1 MENHCYQETENKKRY
16 LRRYRKHLLNID
28 RLENKL
34 RLLEDRILSVR
45 SSNFSGMPRGGTP
58 ITLDELL
65 SDKIELENRIT
76 RLKKKGRVIKFEILD
91 VIDSLEDTRYCE
103 VLESYFIDCLSIEE
117 IAYKTGY
124 TVRYVYTLYSDAISR
139 ITVNEQ

>member
-1 MENHCYQETENKKRY
+1 
-16 LRRYRKHLLNID
+16 
-28 RLENKL
+28 
-34 RLLEDRILSVR
+34 
-45 SSNFSGMPRGGTP
+45 MPLGGTP
-58 ITLDELL
+58 ISLDELI
-65 SDKIELENRIT
+65 SDKMELEDRIT
-76 RLKKKGRVIKFEILD
+76 RLKKKSRVIKAEILN

-103 VLESYFIDCLSIEE
+103 VLESYFIERLSIEE

>member
-1 MENHCYQETENKKRY
+1 MENHCSQETENIKRY
-16 LRRYRKHLLNID
+16 LRRYRKHLSNID

-34 RLLEDRILSVR
+34 CLLEDRITSVR

-65 SDKIELENRIT
+65 SDKIELEDRIA
-76 RLKKKGRVIKFEILD
+76 RLKKKSRVIKAEILD

-117 IAYKTGY
+117 IAYETGY
-124 TVRYVYTLYSDAISR
+124 TVRYVYTLYSDAISL
-139 ITVNEQ
+139 ISVEQQ